1 LRHQHKGAIF
11 TGSILTVKALP
22 PSIRGLYLLT
32 IGPFKQ
38 MDPKRI
44 FKVVEEDFSAVNQLI
59 LDQLHSDV
67 DLVETISQYLVDSG
81 GKRIRP
87 LLVLLAAKTCNYQGK
102 DHVLLATIIE
112 FLHTATLLH
121 DDVVDMSELRRGRST
136 ANAVFGNAPSVLVG
150 DFLYSRAFQMLVQLA
165 DLPIMAIMANCTNQ
179 IAEGEVQQL
188 TNARNP
194 DLNEQ
199 EYREVIQ
206 AKTAILFEAAAESAG
221 ILCDV
226 SPEQQTALKNYGAH
240 LGMTFQ
246 LIDDLLDYDGEAEEM
261 GKNVGDDLAEGK
273 MTLPL
278 IRTLENSSETDATL
292 IREAVLKNRPEHAA
306 TIISLVK
313 NSDALSYTLE
323 KAEFEA
329 EQAIQQ
335 LEKLPDNHYRD
346 ALRDLAKQAL
356 NRSK

>member
-1 LRHQHKGAIF
+1 
-11 TGSILTVKALP
+11 
-22 PSIRGLYLLT
+22 
-32 IGPFKQ
+32 

-87 LLVLLAAKTCNYQGK
+87 LLVLLATNTCSYEGK
-102 DHVLLATIIE
+102 NHILLATIIE

-121 DDVVDMSELRRGRST
+121 DDVVDMSELRRGRPTS
-136 ANAVFGNAPSVLVG
+136 NAVFGNAPSVLVG
-150 DFLYSRAFQMLVQLA
+150 DFLYSRAFQMLVRLG
-165 DLPIMAIMANCTNQ
+165 DLSIMDIMANCTNQ

-194 DLNEQ
+194 DLTEQ

-206 AKTAILFEAAAESAG
+206 AKTAILFEAAAETAG
-221 ILCDV
+221 ILSNV
-226 SPEQQTALKNYGAH
+226 SSAQQQALKQYGAH

-246 LIDDLLDYDGEAEEM
+246 LVDDLLDYNGDASEM

-278 IRTLENSSETDATL
+278 IYTLANSSETDAQL
-292 IREAVLKNRPEHAA
+292 IRDAILKNRPEDADK
-306 TIISLVK
+306 IISLVK
-313 NSDALSYTLE
+313 GSDALNYTLE
-323 KAEFEA
+323 KAQLEA

-335 LEKLPDNHYRD
+335 LDMLPDNKYRD
-346 ALRDLAKQAL
+346 ALRDLAHQAL

>member
-1 LRHQHKGAIF
+1 
-11 TGSILTVKALP
+11 
-22 PSIRGLYLLT
+22 
-32 IGPFKQ
+32 

-44 FKVVEEDFSAVNQLI
+44 FNVVEDDFSAVNQLI

-81 GKRIRP
+81 GKRVRP
-87 LLVLLAAKTCNYQGK
+87 LLVLLAAKCCNYQGK
-102 DHVLLATIIE
+102 DHILLATIIE

-194 DLNEQ
+194 DLTEQ
-199 EYREVIQ
+199 QYRDVIQ
-206 AKTAILFEAAAESAG
+206 AKTAILFEASAETAG
-221 ILCDV
+221 ILSGV
-226 SPEQQTALKNYGAH
+226 SSEQQTALKNYGAH

-278 IRTLENSSETDATL
+278 IHTLQNSSPEDAKL
-292 IREAVLKNRPEHAA
+292 IREAILENKPEHAKQ
-306 TIISLVK
+306 IIALVK
-313 NSDALSYTLE
+313 NSDALAYTLN
-323 KAEFEA
+323 KAELEA
-329 EQAIQQ
+329 NMAIQQ
-335 LEKLPDNHYRD
+335 LDSLPDNDYRT
-346 ALRDLAKQAL
+346 ALKDLAKQAL

>member
-1 LRHQHKGAIF
+1 
-11 TGSILTVKALP
+11 
-22 PSIRGLYLLT
+22 
-32 IGPFKQ
+32 

-87 LLVLLAAKTCNYQGK
+87 LLVLLAAKSCDYQGK
-102 DHVLLATIIE
+102 DHILLATIIE

-121 DDVVDMSELRRGRST
+121 DDVVDMSDLRRGRST

-194 DLNEQ
+194 DLDEQ
-199 EYREVIQ
+199 AYRDVIQ
-206 AKTAILFEAAAESAG
+206 AKTAILFEAAAETAG
-221 ILCDV
+221 ILSGV
-226 SPEQQTALKNYGAH
+226 SAEQQRALKNYGAH

-246 LIDDLLDYDGEAEEM
+246 LIDDLLDYNGDADEM

-278 IRTLENSSETDATL
+278 IHTLKNSSSEEARI
-292 IREAVLKNRPEHAA
+292 IREAVLENKPEHAA
-306 TIISLVK
+306 QIIALVK
-313 NSDALSYTLE
+313 NSDALTYTLE
-323 KAEFEA
+323 KAEQEA
-329 EQAIQQ
+329 ELAIRQ
-335 LEKLPDNHYRD
+335 LDALPDNNYRN
-346 ALRDLAKQAL
+346 ALKDLAKQAL

>member
-1 LRHQHKGAIF
+1 
-11 TGSILTVKALP
+11 
-22 PSIRGLYLLT
+22 
-32 IGPFKQ
+32 

-44 FKVVEEDFSAVNQLI
+44 FNVVEDDFSAVNQLI

-87 LLVLLAAKTCNYQGK
+87 LLVLLAAKCCDYQGK
-102 DHVLLATIIE
+102 DHILLATIIE

-150 DFLYSRAFQMLVQLA
+150 DFLYSRAFQMLV
-165 DLPIMAIMANCTNQ
+165 DLGDLRIMAIMASCTNQ
-179 IAEGEVQQL
+179 IAEGEVKQL
-188 TNARNP
+188 SNARNP
-194 DLNEQ
+194 DLTEQ
-199 EYREVIQ
+199 QYRDVIQ
-206 AKTAILFEAAAESAG
+206 AKTAILFEAAAETSG
-221 ILCDV
+221 ILSGV
-226 SPEQQTALKNYGAH
+226 NEGQQQALKNYGAH

-246 LIDDLLDYDGEAEEM
+246 LIDDLLDYDGEVEEM

-278 IRTLENSSETDATL
+278 IHTLKNSSPENAKLIRDAILEN
-292 IREAVLKNRPEHAA
+292 NPEHA
-306 TIISLVK
+306 TKIITLVK

-323 KAEFEA
+323 KAELEA
-329 EQAIQQ
+329 NQAIQQ
-335 LEKLPDNHYRD
+335 LEKLPDNSYRS
-346 ALRDLAKQAL
+346 ALKDLAKQAL

>member
-1 LRHQHKGAIF
+1 
-11 TGSILTVKALP
+11 
-22 PSIRGLYLLT
+22 
-32 IGPFKQ
+32 

-44 FKVVEEDFSAVNQLI
+44 FRVVEEDFSAVNQLI

-81 GKRIRP
+81 GKRVRP
-87 LLVLLAAKTCNYQGK
+87 LLVLLAAKCCGYQDK
-102 DHVLLATIIE
+102 NHILLATIIE

-194 DLNEQ
+194 DLTEQ
-199 EYREVIQ
+199 QYRDVIQ
-206 AKTAILFEAAAESAG
+206 AKTAILFEASAETAG
-221 ILCDV
+221 ILSGV
-226 SPEQQTALKNYGAH
+226 STQQQTALKNYGAH

-246 LIDDLLDYDGEAEEM
+246 LVDDLLDYDGEADEM

-278 IRTLENSSETDATL
+278 IHTLKNSTPENAKLVRD
-292 IREAVLKNRPEHAA
+292 AVLENRPEDAPK
-306 TIISLVK
+306 IIALVK
-313 NSDALSYTLE
+313 DSDALTYTLE
-323 KAEFEA
+323 KAELEA
-329 EQAIQQ
+329 NLAIQQ
-335 LEKLPDNHYRD
+335 LENLPDNSFRD
-346 ALRDLAKQAL
+346 ALKDLAKQAL

>member
-1 LRHQHKGAIF
+1 
-11 TGSILTVKALP
+11 
-22 PSIRGLYLLT
+22 
-32 IGPFKQ
+32 

-44 FKVVEEDFSAVNQLI
+44 FRVVEGDFSAVNQLI

-87 LLVLLAAKTCNYQGK
+87 LLVLLAAKCCDYQGK
-102 DHVLLATIIE
+102 DHILLATIIE

-179 IAEGEVQQL
+179 IAEGEVSQL

-194 DLNEQ
+194 DLCEQ
-199 EYREVIQ
+199 QYRDVIQ
-206 AKTAILFEAAAESAG
+206 AKTAILFEAAAETAS
-221 ILCDV
+221 ILSGV
-226 SPEQQTALKNYGAH
+226 SSGQQTALKNYGAH

-246 LIDDLLDYDGEAEEM
+246 LIDDLLDYDGAAEEM

-278 IRTLENSSETDATL
+278 IHTLKNSSPENAKL
-292 IREAVLKNRPEHAA
+292 IREAVLENKPEHA
-306 TIISLVK
+306 TKIIALVK
-313 NSDALSYTLE
+313 DSDALSYTLE
-323 KAEFEA
+323 KAELEA
-329 EQAIQQ
+329 NLAIKQ
-335 LEKLPDNHYRD
+335 LENLPDNSYRD
-346 ALRDLAKQAL
+346 ALKDLAKQAL

>member
-1 LRHQHKGAIF
+1 
-11 TGSILTVKALP
+11 
-22 PSIRGLYLLT
+22 
-32 IGPFKQ
+32 

-44 FKVVEEDFSAVNQLI
+44 FNIVEDDFSAVNQLI

-81 GKRIRP
+81 GKRVRP
-87 LLVLLAAKTCNYQGK
+87 LLVLLAAKCCNYQGK
-102 DHVLLATIIE
+102 DHILLATIIE

-194 DLNEQ
+194 DLTEQ
-199 EYREVIQ
+199 QYRDVIQ
-206 AKTAILFEAAAESAG
+206 AKTAILFEASAETAG
-221 ILCDV
+221 ILSGV
-226 SPEQQTALKNYGAH
+226 SSEQQTALKNYGAH

-246 LIDDLLDYDGEAEEM
+246 LIDDLLDYNGEAEEM

-278 IRTLENSSETDATL
+278 IHTLQNSSPEDAKL
-292 IREAVLKNRPEHAA
+292 IREAVLENRIED
-306 TIISLVK
+306 TTKIIALVK
-313 NSDALSYTLE
+313 NSDALAYTQN
-323 KAEFEA
+323 KAEHEA
-329 EQAIQQ
+329 NMAIQE
-335 LEKLPDNHYRD
+335 LHNLPDNSFRT
-346 ALRDLAKQAL
+346 ALKDLAKQAL

>member
-1 LRHQHKGAIF
+1 
-11 TGSILTVKALP
+11 
-22 PSIRGLYLLT
+22 
-32 IGPFKQ
+32 

-44 FKVVEEDFSAVNQLI
+44 FTVVEGDFSAVNQLI

-87 LLVLLAAKTCNYQGK
+87 LLVLLAAKCCDYQGK
-102 DHVLLATIIE
+102 DHILLATIIE

-150 DFLYSRAFQMLVQLA
+150 DFLYSRAFQMLV
-165 DLPIMAIMANCTNQ
+165 DLGDLRIMAIMASCTNQ
-179 IAEGEVQQL
+179 IAEGEVKQL

-194 DLNEQ
+194 DLTEQ
-199 EYREVIQ
+199 QYRDVIQ
-206 AKTAILFEAAAESAG
+206 AKTAILFEAAAETAG
-221 ILCDV
+221 ILSGV
-226 SPEQQTALKNYGAH
+226 NESQQQALKDYGAH

-246 LIDDLLDYDGEAEEM
+246 LIDDLLDYDGETEEM

-278 IRTLENSSETDATL
+278 IHTLQNSSPEDAELIRNAVLENRASDA
-292 IREAVLKNRPEHAA
+292 EK
-306 TIISLVK
+306 IIALVK
-313 NSDALSYTLE
+313 NSPALSYTLD
-323 KAEFEA
+323 KAEQEA
-329 EQAIQQ
+329 NKAIQQ
-335 LEKLPDNHYRD
+335 LQHLPDSTFRS
-346 ALRDLAKQAL
+346 ALEDLAKQAL
-356 NRSK
+356 NRTK

>member
-1 LRHQHKGAIF
+1 
-11 TGSILTVKALP
+11 
-22 PSIRGLYLLT
+22 
-32 IGPFKQ
+32 

-44 FKVVEEDFSAVNQLI
+44 FNVVEDDFAAVNQLI

-67 DLVETISQYLVDSG
+67 ALVETISQYLVDSG

-87 LLVLLAAKTCNYQGK
+87 LLVLLAAKCCNYQGK
-102 DHVLLATIIE
+102 NHILLATIIE

-121 DDVVDMSELRRGRST
+121 DDVVDMSSLRRGRST

-150 DFLYSRAFQMLVQLA
+150 DFLYSRAFQMLVDLG

-194 DLNEQ
+194 DLSEQ
-199 EYREVIQ
+199 QYRNVIR

-221 ILCDV
+221 ILSDV
-226 SPEQQTALKNYGAH
+226 NEQQQLALKNYGAH

-246 LIDDLLDYDGEAEEM
+246 LVDDLLDYDGEAEEM

-278 IRTLENSSETDATL
+278 IHTLKHSSPENAKLIRHAILENRPQDAG
-292 IREAVLKNRPEHAA
+292 K
-306 TIISLVK
+306 IITLVK
-313 NSDALSYTLE
+313 NSDALVYALDQAE
-323 KAEFEA
+323 KEA
-329 EQAIQQ
+329 DKAIRQ
-335 LEKLPDNHYRD
+335 LDNLPDNSFRC
-346 ALRDLAKQAL
+346 ALKDLAHQAL
-356 NRSK
+356 KRSK

>member
-1 LRHQHKGAIF
+1 
-11 TGSILTVKALP
+11 
-22 PSIRGLYLLT
+22 
-32 IGPFKQ
+32 

-44 FKVVEEDFSAVNQLI
+44 FRVVEEDFSAVNQLI

-81 GKRIRP
+81 GKRVRP
-87 LLVLLAAKTCNYQGK
+87 LLVLLAAKCCGYQDK
-102 DHVLLATIIE
+102 NHILLATIIE

-194 DLNEQ
+194 DLTEQ
-199 EYREVIQ
+199 QYRDVIQ
-206 AKTAILFEAAAESAG
+206 AKTAILFEASAETAG
-221 ILCDV
+221 ILSGV
-226 SPEQQTALKNYGAH
+226 STQQQTALKNYGAH

-246 LIDDLLDYDGEAEEM
+246 LVDDLLDYDGEADEM

-278 IRTLENSSETDATL
+278 IHTLKNSTPENAKL
-292 IREAVLKNRPEHAA
+292 IRDAVLENRPEDAPK
-306 TIISLVK
+306 IIALVK
-313 NSDALSYTLE
+313 DSDALTYTLE
-323 KAEFEA
+323 KAELEA
-329 EQAIQQ
+329 NLAIQQ
-335 LEKLPDNHYRD
+335 LENLPDNSFRD
-346 ALRDLAKQAL
+346 ALKDLAKQAL

>member
-1 LRHQHKGAIF
+1 
-11 TGSILTVKALP
+11 
-22 PSIRGLYLLT
+22 
-32 IGPFKQ
+32 

-44 FKVVEEDFSAVNQLI
+44 FKVVEEDFSSVNQLI

-87 LLVLLAAKTCNYQGK
+87 LLVLLAAKCCNYQGK
-102 DHVLLATIIE
+102 GHILLATIIE

-121 DDVVDMSELRRGRST
+121 DDVVDTSELRRGRST

-199 EYREVIQ
+199 EYRNVIQ
-206 AKTAILFEAAAESAG
+206 AKTAILFEAAAETAG
-221 ILCDV
+221 ILSCV
-226 SPEQQTALKNYGAH
+226 STEQQQALQSYGAH

-246 LIDDLLDYDGEAEEM
+246 LVDDLLDYDGAAKEM

-278 IRTLENSSETDATL
+278 IHTLKNSSAEDAQL
-292 IREAVLKNRPEHAA
+292 IREAVLENKPEHAEK
-306 TIISLVK
+306 IIALVK
-313 NSDALSYTLE
+313 SSDALAYTRE
-323 KAEFEA
+323 KAELEA
-329 EQAIQQ
+329 NLAIQQ
-335 LEKLPDNHYRD
+335 LTSLPDNNYRD
-346 ALRDLAKQAL
+346 ALKNLAQQAL

>member
-1 LRHQHKGAIF
+1 
-11 TGSILTVKALP
+11 
-22 PSIRGLYLLT
+22 
-32 IGPFKQ
+32 

-44 FKVVEEDFSAVNQLI
+44 FNVVEDDFSAVNQLI

-81 GKRIRP
+81 GKRVRP
-87 LLVLLAAKTCNYQGK
+87 LLVLLAAKCCDYQGK
-102 DHVLLATIIE
+102 DHILLATIIE

-194 DLNEQ
+194 DLTEQ
-199 EYREVIQ
+199 QYRDVIQ
-206 AKTAILFEAAAESAG
+206 AKTAILFEASAETAG
-221 ILCDV
+221 ILSGV
-226 SPEQQTALKNYGAH
+226 NKEQQTALKNYGAH

-246 LIDDLLDYDGEAEEM
+246 LIDDLLDYNGDAEEM

-278 IRTLENSSETDATL
+278 IHTLKNSSPDNAKL
-292 IREAVLKNRPEHAA
+292 IREAVLENRIEDTAK
-306 TIISLVK
+306 IIALVK
-313 NSDALSYTLE
+313 NSDALAYTQN
-323 KAEFEA
+323 KAEQEA
-329 EQAIQQ
+329 DMAIQQ
-335 LEKLPDNHYRD
+335 LENLPDNSFRD
-346 ALRDLAKQAL
+346 ALKDLAKQAL

>member
-1 LRHQHKGAIF
+1 
-11 TGSILTVKALP
+11 
-22 PSIRGLYLLT
+22 
-32 IGPFKQ
+32 

-44 FKVVEEDFSAVNQLI
+44 FTVVESDFSAVNQLI

-87 LLVLLAAKTCNYQGK
+87 LLVLLAAKSCDYQGK
-102 DHVLLATIIE
+102 DHILLATIIE

-150 DFLYSRAFQMLVQLA
+150 DFLYSRAFQMLVDLA
-165 DLPIMAIMANCTNQ
+165 DLRIMAIMANCTNQ
-179 IAEGEVQQL
+179 IAEGEVKQL

-194 DLNEQ
+194 DLSEQ
-199 EYREVIQ
+199 EYRDVIQ
-206 AKTAILFEAAAESAG
+206 AKTAILFEAAAETAG
-221 ILCDV
+221 ILSAV
-226 SPEQQTALKNYGAH
+226 SEDQQQALKNYGAH

-246 LIDDLLDYDGEAEEM
+246 LVDDLLDYDGEVEEM

-278 IRTLENSSETDATL
+278 IHTLQHSSPEDAELIRNAVLENRAEDA
-292 IREAVLKNRPEHAA
+292 KK
-306 TIISLVK
+306 IIALVK
-313 NSDALSYTLE
+313 NSDALSYTLN
-323 KAEFEA
+323 KAELEA
-329 EQAIQQ
+329 NKAIQQ
-335 LEKLPDNHYRD
+335 LDSLPDNNFRT
-346 ALRDLAKQAL
+346 ALKDLAKQAL

>member
-1 LRHQHKGAIF
+1 
-11 TGSILTVKALP
+11 
-22 PSIRGLYLLT
+22 
-32 IGPFKQ
+32 

-44 FKVVEEDFSAVNQLI
+44 FNVVEDDFSAVNQLI

-81 GKRIRP
+81 GKRVRP
-87 LLVLLAAKTCNYQGK
+87 LLVLLAAKCCDYQGQ
-102 DHVLLATIIE
+102 DHILLATIIE

-194 DLNEQ
+194 DLTEQ
-199 EYREVIQ
+199 QYRDVIQ
-206 AKTAILFEAAAESAG
+206 AKTAILFEASAETAG
-221 ILCDV
+221 ILSGV
-226 SPEQQTALKNYGAH
+226 SSEQQTALKNYGAH

-246 LIDDLLDYDGEAEEM
+246 LIDDLLDYNGEAEEM

-278 IRTLENSSETDATL
+278 IHTLQNSSPEDAKL
-292 IREAVLKNRPEHAA
+292 IREAVLENRTEDTAK
-306 TIISLVK
+306 IIALVK
-313 NSDALSYTLE
+313 NSDALAYTQN
-323 KAEFEA
+323 KAEHEA
-329 EQAIQQ
+329 DMAIQQ
-335 LEKLPDNHYRD
+335 LDNLPDNSFRA
-346 ALRDLAKQAL
+346 ALKDLAKQAL

>member
-1 LRHQHKGAIF
+1 
-11 TGSILTVKALP
+11 
-22 PSIRGLYLLT
+22 
-32 IGPFKQ
+32 

-44 FKVVEEDFSAVNQLI
+44 FNVVEDDFSAVNQLI

-81 GKRIRP
+81 GKRVRP
-87 LLVLLAAKTCNYQGK
+87 LLVLLAAKCCDYQGE
-102 DHVLLATIIE
+102 DHILLATIIE

-194 DLNEQ
+194 DLTEQ
-199 EYREVIQ
+199 EYRDVIQ
-206 AKTAILFEAAAESAG
+206 AKTAILFEASAETAG
-221 ILCDV
+221 ILSGV
-226 SPEQQTALKNYGAH
+226 SSEQQTALKNYGAH

-278 IRTLENSSETDATL
+278 IHTLQNSSADDAKL
-292 IREAVLKNRPEHAA
+292 IREAVLENRLENTAK
-306 TIISLVK
+306 IIALVK
-313 NSDALSYTLE
+313 NSDALAYTQN
-323 KAEFEA
+323 KAEQEA
-329 EQAIQQ
+329 NMAIQQ
-335 LEKLPDNHYRD
+335 LENLPDNSFRD
-346 ALRDLAKQAL
+346 SLKDLAKQAL

>member
-1 LRHQHKGAIF
+1 
-11 TGSILTVKALP
+11 
-22 PSIRGLYLLT
+22 
-32 IGPFKQ
+32 

-44 FKVVEEDFSAVNQLI
+44 FTVVENDFSAVNQLI
-59 LDQLHSDV
+59 LEQLHSDV

-87 LLVLLAAKTCNYQGK
+87 LLVLLAAKCCDYQGK
-102 DHVLLATIIE
+102 DHILLATIIE

-121 DDVVDMSELRRGRST
+121 DDVVDISELRRGRPT

-150 DFLYSRAFQMLVQLA
+150 DFLYSRAFQMLV
-165 DLPIMAIMANCTNQ
+165 DLGDLRIMAIMARCTNQ
-179 IAEGEVQQL
+179 IAEGEVKQL

-194 DLNEQ
+194 DLTEQ
-199 EYREVIQ
+199 QYRDVIQ
-206 AKTAILFEAAAESAG
+206 AKTAILFEAAAETAG
-221 ILCDV
+221 ILATV
-226 SPEQQTALKNYGAH
+226 SEDQQRALKNYGAH

-246 LIDDLLDYDGEAEEM
+246 LIDDLLDYDGDVEQM

-278 IRTLENSSETDATL
+278 IHTLQHCSPEDAALISNAVLENRPQDA
-292 IREAVLKNRPEHAA
+292 KK
-306 TIISLVK
+306 IIALVK
-313 NSDALSYTLE
+313 DSDALNYTLH

-329 EQAIQQ
+329 DMAIQQ
-335 LEKLPDNHYRD
+335 LDNLPNNNFRT
-346 ALRDLAKQAL
+346 ALKDLAKQAL

>member
-1 LRHQHKGAIF
+1 
-11 TGSILTVKALP
+11 
-22 PSIRGLYLLT
+22 
-32 IGPFKQ
+32 

-44 FKVVEEDFSAVNQLI
+44 FKVVEEDFSSVNQLI

-87 LLVLLAAKTCNYQGK
+87 LLVLLAAKCCNYQGK
-102 DHVLLATIIE
+102 DHILLATIIE

-199 EYREVIQ
+199 EYRDVIQ
-206 AKTAILFEAAAESAG
+206 AKTAILFEAAAETAG
-221 ILCDV
+221 ILSCV
-226 SPEQQTALKNYGAH
+226 SKEQQKALQNYGAH

-246 LIDDLLDYDGEAEEM
+246 LVDDLLDYDGAAEEM

-278 IRTLENSSETDATL
+278 IHTLQNSSPENAQLIRDAVLEN
-292 IREAVLKNRPEHAA
+292 KPEHAEK
-306 TIISLVK
+306 IIALVK
-313 NSDALSYTLE
+313 NSDSLAYTRE
-323 KAEFEA
+323 KAELEA
-329 EQAIQQ
+329 SLAIQQ
-335 LEKLPDNHYRD
+335 LATLPNNTYRN
-346 ALRDLAKQAL
+346 ALEDLAKQAL

>member
-1 LRHQHKGAIF
+1 
-11 TGSILTVKALP
+11 
-22 PSIRGLYLLT
+22 
-32 IGPFKQ
+32 

-44 FKVVEEDFSAVNQLI
+44 FNVVEDDFSAVNQLI

-81 GKRIRP
+81 GKRVRP
-87 LLVLLAAKTCNYQGK
+87 LLVLLAAKCCDYQGK
-102 DHVLLATIIE
+102 DHILLATIIE

-194 DLNEQ
+194 DLTEQ
-199 EYREVIQ
+199 QYRDVIQ
-206 AKTAILFEAAAESAG
+206 AKTAILFEASAETAG
-221 ILCDV
+221 ILSGV
-226 SPEQQTALKNYGAH
+226 SSEQQTALKNYGAH

-278 IRTLENSSETDATL
+278 IHTLQNSSPEDAKL
-292 IREAVLKNRPEHAA
+292 IREAVLENRIEDTAK
-306 TIISLVK
+306 IIALVK
-313 NSDALSYTLE
+313 NSEALAYTQN
-323 KAEFEA
+323 KAEHEA
-329 EQAIQQ
+329 DMAIQQ
-335 LEKLPDNHYRD
+335 LDNLPENSFRV
-346 ALRDLAKQAL
+346 ALKDLAKQAL

>member
-1 LRHQHKGAIF
+1 
-11 TGSILTVKALP
+11 
-22 PSIRGLYLLT
+22 
-32 IGPFKQ
+32 

-44 FKVVEEDFSAVNQLI
+44 FNVVEDDFSAVNQLI

-87 LLVLLAAKTCNYQGK
+87 LLVLLAAKCCDYQGK
-102 DHVLLATIIE
+102 DHILLATIIE

-150 DFLYSRAFQMLVQLA
+150 DFLYSRAFQMLV
-165 DLPIMAIMANCTNQ
+165 DLGDLRIMAIMASCTNQ
-179 IAEGEVQQL
+179 IAEGEVKQL

-194 DLNEQ
+194 DLTEQ
-199 EYREVIQ
+199 QYRDVIQ
-206 AKTAILFEAAAESAG
+206 AKTAILFEAAAETAG
-221 ILCDV
+221 ILSGVNDN
-226 SPEQQTALKNYGAH
+226 QQQALKNYGAH

-246 LIDDLLDYDGEAEEM
+246 LVDDLLDYDGEVEEM

-278 IRTLENSSETDATL
+278 IHTLQNSSKENAEL
-292 IREAVLKNRPEHAA
+292 IRNAVLKNRASDA
-306 TIISLVK
+306 KKIIALVK
-313 NSDALSYTLE
+313 SSDALTYTLD
-323 KAEFEA
+323 KAEQEA
-329 EQAIQQ
+329 NQAIQQ
-335 LEKLPDNHYRD
+335 LDNLPDNAFRA
-346 ALRDLAKQAL
+346 ALKDLAHQAL
-356 NRSK
+356 KRSK

>member
-1 LRHQHKGAIF
+1 
-11 TGSILTVKALP
+11 
-22 PSIRGLYLLT
+22 
-32 IGPFKQ
+32 

-44 FKVVEEDFSAVNQLI
+44 FKVVDEDFSAVNQLI

-87 LLVLLAAKTCNYQGK
+87 LLVLLAANCCSYEGK
-102 DHVLLATIIE
+102 HHILLAAIIE

-121 DDVVDMSELRRGRST
+121 DDVVDMSEMRRGRST
-136 ANAVFGNAPSVLVG
+136 ANAVWGNAPSVLVG
-150 DFLYSRAFQMLVQLA
+150 DFLYSRAFQMLVQLGN
-165 DLPIMAIMANCTNQ
+165 LPIMSIMANCTNQ
-179 IAEGEVQQL
+179 IAEGEVCQL

-194 DLNEQ
+194 DLTEQ
-199 EYREVIQ
+199 AYRDVIQ
-206 AKTAILFEAAAESAG
+206 AKTAILFEAAAETAG
-221 ILCDV
+221 ILSGV
-226 SPEQQTALKNYGAH
+226 SEEQQLALKKYGAH

-246 LIDDLLDYDGEAEEM
+246 LVDDLLDYNGAAEEM

-278 IRTLENSSETDATL
+278 IQTLLNSTPENARL
-292 IREAVLKNRPEHAA
+292 IREAVKENKPEHAEQ
-306 TIISLVK
+306 IIALVK
-313 NSDALSYTLE
+313 SSDALSYTLHQ
-323 KAEFEA
+323 AELEA
-329 EQAIQQ
+329 NLAIQQ
-335 LEKLPDNHYRD
+335 LDQLPDNTYRD

>member
-1 LRHQHKGAIF
+1 
-11 TGSILTVKALP
+11 
-22 PSIRGLYLLT
+22 
-32 IGPFKQ
+32 

-44 FKVVEEDFSAVNQLI
+44 FKVVEEDFSSVNQLI

-87 LLVLLAAKTCNYQGK
+87 LLVLLAAKCCNYQGK
-102 DHVLLATIIE
+102 DHILLATIIE

-199 EYREVIQ
+199 EYRDVIQ
-206 AKTAILFEAAAESAG
+206 AKTAILFEAAAETAG
-221 ILCDV
+221 ILSGV
-226 SPEQQTALKNYGAH
+226 SKEQQQALQNYGAH

-246 LIDDLLDYDGEAEEM
+246 LVDDLLDYDGAAEEM

-278 IRTLENSSETDATL
+278 IHTLENSSADNAQL
-292 IREAVLKNRPEHAA
+292 IREAVLENKPEHAEK
-306 TIISLVK
+306 IISLVK
-313 NSDALSYTLE
+313 NSDSLAYTRQ
-323 KAEFEA
+323 KAELEA
-329 EQAIQQ
+329 SLAIQQ
-335 LEKLPDNHYRD
+335 LTALPDNNYRN
-346 ALRDLAKQAL
+346 ALEDLAKQAL

>member
-1 LRHQHKGAIF
+1 
-11 TGSILTVKALP
+11 
-22 PSIRGLYLLT
+22 
-32 IGPFKQ
+32 

-44 FKVVEEDFSAVNQLI
+44 FTVVENDFSAVNQLI
-59 LDQLHSDV
+59 LEQLHSDV

-87 LLVLLAAKTCNYQGK
+87 LLVLLAAKCCDYQGK
-102 DHVLLATIIE
+102 DHILLATIIE

-121 DDVVDMSELRRGRST
+121 DDVVDMSALRRGRPT

-150 DFLYSRAFQMLVQLA
+150 DFLYSRAFQMLV
-165 DLPIMAIMANCTNQ
+165 DLGDLSIMAIMAQCTNQ
-179 IAEGEVQQL
+179 IAEGEVKQL

-194 DLNEQ
+194 DLTEQ
-199 EYREVIQ
+199 QYRDVIQ
-206 AKTAILFEAAAESAG
+206 AKTAILFEAAAETAG
-221 ILCDV
+221 ILATV
-226 SPEQQTALKNYGAH
+226 SEDQQRALKNYGAH

-246 LIDDLLDYDGEAEEM
+246 LIDDLLDYDGDVEQM

-278 IRTLENSSETDATL
+278 IHTLQHCSPEDAALIRNAVLENRPQDA
-292 IREAVLKNRPEHAA
+292 KK
-306 TIISLVK
+306 IIALVK
-313 NSDALSYTLE
+313 DSDALNYTLH

-329 EQAIQQ
+329 DMAIQQ
-335 LEKLPDNHYRD
+335 LDNLPNNNFRT
-346 ALRDLAKQAL
+346 ALKDLAKQAL

>member
-1 LRHQHKGAIF
+1 
-11 TGSILTVKALP
+11 
-22 PSIRGLYLLT
+22 
-32 IGPFKQ
+32 

-44 FKVVEEDFSAVNQLI
+44 FNIVEDDFSAVNQLI

-81 GKRIRP
+81 GKRVRP
-87 LLVLLAAKTCNYQGK
+87 LLVLLAAKCCDYQGK
-102 DHVLLATIIE
+102 DHILLATIIE

-194 DLNEQ
+194 DLTEQ
-199 EYREVIQ
+199 QYRDVIQ
-206 AKTAILFEAAAESAG
+206 AKTAILFEASAETAG
-221 ILCDV
+221 ILSGV
-226 SPEQQTALKNYGAH
+226 SSEQQTALKNYGAH

-278 IRTLENSSETDATL
+278 IHTLQNSSPEDAKL
-292 IREAVLKNRPEHAA
+292 IREAVLENRTEDTAK
-306 TIISLVK
+306 IIALVK
-313 NSDALSYTLE
+313 NSDALAYTQN
-323 KAEFEA
+323 KAEHEA
-329 EQAIQQ
+329 DMAIQH
-335 LEKLPDNHYRD
+335 LDNLPDNSFRA
-346 ALRDLAKQAL
+346 ALKDLVKQAL

>member
-1 LRHQHKGAIF
+1 
-11 TGSILTVKALP
+11 
-22 PSIRGLYLLT
+22 
-32 IGPFKQ
+32 

-44 FKVVEEDFSAVNQLI
+44 FKVVEEDFSSVNQLI

-87 LLVLLAAKTCNYQGK
+87 LLVLLAAKCCNYQGK
-102 DHVLLATIIE
+102 DHILLATIIE

-199 EYREVIQ
+199 EYRDVIQ
-206 AKTAILFEAAAESAG
+206 AKTAILFEAAAETAG
-221 ILCDV
+221 ILSCV
-226 SPEQQTALKNYGAH
+226 SKEQQKALQNYGAH

-246 LIDDLLDYDGEAEEM
+246 LVDDLLDYDGAAEEM

-278 IRTLENSSETDATL
+278 IHTLQNSSPENAQLIRDAVLEN
-292 IREAVLKNRPEHAA
+292 KPEHAEK
-306 TIISLVK
+306 IIALVK
-313 NSDALSYTLE
+313 NSDSLAYTRE
-323 KAEFEA
+323 KAELEA
-329 EQAIQQ
+329 SLAIQQ
-335 LEKLPDNHYRD
+335 LATLPNNTYRD
-346 ALRDLAKQAL
+346 ALEDLAKQAL

>member
-1 LRHQHKGAIF
+1 
-11 TGSILTVKALP
+11 
-22 PSIRGLYLLT
+22 
-32 IGPFKQ
+32 
-38 MDPKRI
+38 
-44 FKVVEEDFSAVNQLI
+44 
-59 LDQLHSDV
+59 
-67 DLVETISQYLVDSG
+67 
-81 GKRIRP
+81 
-87 LLVLLAAKTCNYQGK
+87 VLLAAKCCDYQGK
-102 DHVLLATIIE
+102 DHILLATIIE

-194 DLNEQ
+194 DLTEQ
-199 EYREVIQ
+199 QYRDVIQ
-206 AKTAILFEAAAESAG
+206 AKTAILFEASAETAG
-221 ILCDV
+221 ILSGV
-226 SPEQQTALKNYGAH
+226 SSEQQTALKNYGAH

-261 GKNVGDDLAEGK
+261 GKNVGDDLSEGK

-278 IRTLENSSETDATL
+278 IHTLQNSSPEDAKLIRDAVLENR
-292 IREAVLKNRPEHAA
+292 IEHAEK
-306 TIISLVK
+306 IIALVK
-313 NSDALSYTLE
+313 NSDALSYTLN
-323 KAEFEA
+323 KAELEA
-329 EQAIQQ
+329 NMAIQQ
-335 LEKLPDNHYRD
+335 LDKLPDNNFRT
-346 ALRDLAKQAL
+346 ALKDLAKQAL